1 MEKVILDTDVFIE
14 IFNRNEELFDFIN
27 EHIAL
32 ENIVTTAI
40 TEAELILGAT
50 NKETQAKIEKYLKDV
65 KIVGVTL
72 NATNIFAGLIKQY
85 HLSHHI
91 QIADCLIASI
101 CLANNLPLLTFNT
114 KHFKYI
120 PNLRLIPHNIKP
132 IKIASSGE

>member
-1 MEKVILDTDVFIE
+1 MEKVILNTDVFIE

-40 TEAELILGAT
+40 IEAELILGAT

-72 NATNIFAGLIKQY
+72 NATNIFAGLIKTI
-85 HLSHHI
+85 S
-91 QIADCLIASI
+91 
-101 CLANNLPLLTFNT
+101 
-114 KHFKYI
+114 FKPSYT
-120 PNLRLIPHNIKP
+120 N
-132 IKIASSGE
+132 S